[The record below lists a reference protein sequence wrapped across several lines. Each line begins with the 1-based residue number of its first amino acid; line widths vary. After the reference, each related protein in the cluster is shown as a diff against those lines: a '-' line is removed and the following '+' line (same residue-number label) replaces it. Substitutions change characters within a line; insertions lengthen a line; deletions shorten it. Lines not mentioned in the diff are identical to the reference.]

1 MTIHILF
8 PFQAVFIERANST
21 LESMLYKKMTSLQT
35 GKWIDILDDVVE
47 SLNARPR
54 DILHGLSATEAHK
67 KENEENLRSKFLADY
82 KKYKKQFERQ
92 KAKFKIGDHVRLARK
107 RTTFHR
113 GYEVQT
119 EPEVYIIENIFYTY
133 PITYSVEGKQQKYY
147 AQQLVKATPASEQQ
161 KHYYI
166 ANTRQVNQKRLR
178 SGRESTG
185 EKEYL
190 LRSSNDP
197 ELSTYISETQY
208 QKLKDDGLI

>member
-1 MTIHILF
+1 
-8 PFQAVFIERANST
+8 
-21 LESMLYKKMTSLQT
+21 MTSLQT
-35 GKWIDILDDVVE
+35 GKWIDILDGVVE

-54 DILHGLSATEAHK
+54 EILHGLSSIEAHK
-67 KENEENLRSKFLADY
+67 KENEEYLRSKFLADY

-92 KAKFKIGDHVRLARK
+92 KVKFQIGDHVRLARK

-119 EPEVYIIENIFYTY
+119 QPEVYTIENIHYTY

-147 AQQLVKATPASEQQ
+147 AEQLAKATPASERE

-166 ANTRQVNQKRLR
+166 ANSRQVNQKKLR
-178 SGRESTG
+178 SGRESAG
-185 EKEYL
+185 DKEYL

-197 ELSTYISETQY
+197 ELSTYISEAEY

>member
-1 MTIHILF
+1 
-8 PFQAVFIERANST
+8 
-21 LESMLYKKMTSLQT
+21 MLYKKMTSLQT

>member
-1 MTIHILF
+1 M
-8 PFQAVFIERANST
+8 
-21 LESMLYKKMTSLQT
+21 
-35 GKWIDILDDVVE
+35 
-47 SLNARPR
+47 
-54 DILHGLSATEAHK
+54 
-67 KENEENLRSKFLADY
+67 
-82 KKYKKQFERQ
+82 
-92 KAKFKIGDHVRLARK
+92 
-107 RTTFHR
+107 
-113 GYEVQT
+113 
-119 EPEVYIIENIFYTY
+119 
-133 PITYSVEGKQQKYY
+133 EGKQQKYY

>member
-1 MTIHILF
+1 M
-8 PFQAVFIERANST
+8 FIERANST

-35 GKWIDILDDVVE
+35 GKWIDILDGVVE

-54 DILHGLSATEAHK
+54 EILHGLSSIEAHK
-67 KENEENLRSKFLADY
+67 KENEEYLRSKFLADY

-92 KAKFKIGDHVRLARK
+92 RAKFEIGDHVRLARK

-119 EPEVYIIENIFYTY
+119 QPEVYTIENIHYTY

-147 AQQLVKATPASEQQ
+147 AEQLVKATPASERE

-166 ANTRQVNQKRLR
+166 ANSRQVNQKKLR
-178 SGRESTG
+178 SGKESAG
-185 EKEYL
+185 DKEYL

-197 ELSTYISETQY
+197 ELSTYISEAEY